1 MVLGPL
7 RNFSGC
13 NPFDHLSKIDLGQST
28 DEEKDSEDASDSVN
42 TEMALGKLKL
52 DVKGRALHQ
61 KTHGNNHLDWI
72 SKKAKEFMNIQD
84 QLP

>member
-7 RNFSGC
+7 RNYSGS
-13 NPFDHLSKIDLGQST
+13 NPFDNLSKIDLGQST

-42 TEMALGKLKL
+42 TEMALSKLKL

-61 KTHGNNHLDWI
+61 KTYGNHLDWI
-72 SKKAKEFMNIQD
+72 SKKAKEFMNI
-84 QLP
+84 